1 MRPLGLARADGELEG
16 YGAVRRER
24 CKKITARWVGG
35 GTRKPRPGGWA
46 MVQEHHDLAGGRWC
60 AARWVRDT
68 ARVPKPARRFG
79 SMQATVA
86 ENCYRVSSGEN
97 TTSGRGN
104 GAGKPQWVA
113 E

>member
-24 CKKITARWVGG
+24 CKKTTARWVGG

-60 AARWVRDT
+60 EKTTWAVVREDCDWV
-68 ARVPKPARRFG
+68 G
-79 SMQATVA
+79 S
-86 ENCYRVSSGEN
+86 
-97 TTSGRGN
+97 
-104 GAGKPQWVA
+104 
-113 E
+113 